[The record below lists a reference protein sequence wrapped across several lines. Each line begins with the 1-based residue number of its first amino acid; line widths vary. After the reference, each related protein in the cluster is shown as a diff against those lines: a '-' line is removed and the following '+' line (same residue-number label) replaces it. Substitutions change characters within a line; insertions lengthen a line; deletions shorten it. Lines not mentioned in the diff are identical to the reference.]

1 MDFTHSRS
9 IFYNKNS
16 LKTGWK
22 QGDWDG
28 YLRSTIM
35 GERTNSIRKANWIIE
50 WTDWMCHSELEYR
63 YRESDTIK
71 YARLRQCY

>member
-22 QGDWDG
+22 QGNRDS
-28 YLRSTIM
+28 YLRSLRM
-35 GERTNSIRKANWIIE
+35 GELANNIRKANWIIE
-50 WTDWMCHSELEYR
+50 WTDWMCYSELGYS
-63 YRESDTIK
+63 YRESETIK
-71 YARLRQCY
+71 YARLRQSY